1 MPLLKNY
8 QELASTAID
17 GLQDWLSRIDQVVDK
32 TILINSWAE
41 AQLQTIEDRDS
52 SPLAPINNA
61 ISWVFGHPEGM
72 LKNQMEV
79 REAFFGMTGK
89 VEEQVTKVL
98 FQAQK
103 QRGILT
109 ELKDVLDSIAL
120 AALGDHEV
128 LRKDQLSK
136 KSYWKWVLRSHR
148 TEMKDFDAKMEMCAA
163 FYAHTEQALTVVSTT
178 LIKLQQMKGE
188 LVVFRDGL
196 QDASLMLEGG
206 KMVSLRLYIDVLK
219 AGVTNLEATRKSTK
233 LLKGKKMR
241 EIEAAMHD

>member
-1 MPLLKNY
+1 MPLLGEY
-8 QELASTAID
+8 QQLASTAID

-41 AQLQTIEDRDS
+41 AQLQTLESRES
-52 SPLAPINNA
+52 SPLAPINNLVGR
-61 ISWVFGHPEGM
+61 IFGQPEGV
-72 LKNQMEV
+72 LATQGEV
-79 REAFFGMTGK
+79 REAFFGLTGK

-103 QRGILT
+103 QRGVLI

-128 LRKDQLSK
+128 LRKDQLGK

-148 TEMKDFDAKMEMCAA
+148 DEMKDFEAKMEMCAS

-188 LVVFRDGL
+188 LLVFRDGL

-219 AGVTNLEATRKSTK
+219 AGVNNLEATRKSTK
-233 LLKGKKMR
+233 LLKGKNMR
-241 EIEAAMHD
+241 EIEEAMQS